1 VLNLIFLGPPG
12 AGKGTQAQRLAQRF
26 GIPQLSTG
34 DVLRRAVA
42 EGSPVGKKAKA
53 LMESGKLVP
62 DEVVNEIVDDA
73 LARPEAQRGFLL
85 DGFPRT
91 VAQAT
96 ALDEMLARRGRKIDY
111 VLNLDVPT
119 EVLVDRLSGRLS
131 CPKDGSVYH
140 LRTNPPKRPGRC
152 DRDDTPLVQRPDDQP
167 EAVRRRLA
175 EYQNKTALLSDYYKP
190 RGVLRT
196 IEGVGTPEEVE
207 GRIASALREH
217 VTTGPAN
224 P

>member
-12 AGKGTQAQRLAQRF
+12 AGKGTQAQRLARRF
-26 GIPQLSTG
+26 AIPQLSTG
-34 DVLRRAVA
+34 DILRRAVA
-42 EGSPVGKKAKA
+42 DRTPLGKQAKA
-53 LMESGKLVP
+53 LMDAGKLVP
-62 DEVVNEIVDDA
+62 DEVVNGIVDEA
-73 LARPEAQRGFLL
+73 LARPEAERGFLL

-119 EVLVDRLSGRLS
+119 DVLVDRLSGRLS

-140 LRTNPPKRPGRC
+140 LRTNPPKRPGLC
-152 DRDDTPLVQRPDDQP
+152 DRDDTPLVQRPDDKP

-175 EYQNKTALLSDYYKP
+175 EYENKTALLTDYYKP

-196 IEGVGTPEEVE
+196 IDGVGTPDEVE
-207 GRIASALREH
+207 GRIVSALRDNL
-217 VTTGPAN
+217 TTGPAN

>member
-1 VLNLIFLGPPG
+1 MLNLIFLGPPG
-12 AGKGTQAQRLAQRF
+12 AGKGTQAQRLARRF
-26 GIPQLSTG
+26 AIPQLSTG
-34 DVLRRAVA
+34 DILRRAVA
-42 EGSPVGKKAKA
+42 DRTPLGKQANA
-53 LMESGKLVP
+53 LMDAGKLVP
-62 DEVVNEIVDDA
+62 DEVVNGIVDEA
-73 LARPEAQRGFLL
+73 LARPEAERGFLL

-119 EVLVDRLSGRLS
+119 DVLVDRLSGRLS

-140 LRTNPPKRPGRC
+140 LRTNPPKRPGLC
-152 DRDDTPLVQRPDDQP
+152 DRDDTPLVQRPDDKP

-175 EYQNKTALLSDYYKP
+175 EYENKTALLTDYYKP

-196 IEGVGTPEEVE
+196 IDGVGTPDEVE
-207 GRIASALREH
+207 GRIVSALRDNL
-217 VTTGPAN
+217 TTGPAN

>member
-1 VLNLIFLGPPG
+1 MLNLIFLGPPG
-12 AGKGTQAQRLAQRF
+12 AGKGTQAQRLARRF

-34 DVLRRAVA
+34 DILRRAVA
-42 EGSPVGKKAKA
+42 DRTPLGKQAKA
-53 LMESGKLVP
+53 LMDAGQLVP
-62 DEVVNEIVDDA
+62 DEVVNGIVEEA

-119 EVLVDRLSGRLS
+119 EVLVDRLGGRLT

-140 LRTNPPKRPGRC
+140 LRTNPPKRPGLC
-152 DRDDTPLVQRPDDQP
+152 DRDDTPLVQRPDDKP
-167 EAVRRRLA
+167 EAVRRRLG
-175 EYQNKTALLSDYYKP
+175 EYENKTALLTDYYKP
-190 RGVLRT
+190 RGILRN

-207 GRIASALREH
+207 GRIASVLRDH
-217 VTTGPAN
+217 LTAGPAN

>member
-1 VLNLIFLGPPG
+1 LLNLIFLGPPG
-12 AGKGTQAQRLAQRF
+12 AGKGTQAQRLTQRY

-34 DVLRRAVA
+34 DILRRAVA
-42 EGSPVGKKAKA
+42 EGTTLGKQAKA
-53 LMESGKLVP
+53 LMDAGKLVP
-62 DEVVNEIVDDA
+62 DQVVNGIVDEA

-85 DGFPRT
+85 DGYPRT
-91 VAQAT
+91 VVQAT

-111 VLNLDVPT
+111 VLNIEVPT

-140 LRTNPPKRPGRC
+140 LRANPPRRPGIC
-152 DRDDTPLVQRPDDQP
+152 DKDGTALVQRPDDKP

-175 EYQNKTALLSDYYKP
+175 EYADKTSLLTGYYKA
-190 RGVLRT
+190 RGVVRN
-196 IEGVGTPEEVE
+196 IDGVGTPDEVE
-207 GRIASALREH
+207 GRIVSALRDNL
-217 VTTGPAN
+217 TTGPAQ